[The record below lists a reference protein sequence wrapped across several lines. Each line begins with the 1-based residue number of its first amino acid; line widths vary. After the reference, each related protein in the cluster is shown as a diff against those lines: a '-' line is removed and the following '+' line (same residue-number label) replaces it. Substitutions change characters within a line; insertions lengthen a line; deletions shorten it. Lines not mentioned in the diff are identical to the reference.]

1 MEVAVLLTVGK
12 YLFLVCLYVF
22 VLAVFR
28 GMMRQL
34 AAVREDEPGLEAGDE
49 RRGYAKSTRREAPPP
64 AWAPEPPQPSRA
76 SSLQPPTFAK
86 PSAVAKAMADE
97 TADKP
102 ASAVPHLVVLEAAE
116 GDAPPGAEIPLSAAV
131 TMGRDDENSIPLQDR
146 YVSGHHLLICLRE
159 GRRILVDRGSTNGT
173 LVNGHQVDAEVE
185 LAGGDQFGKLR
196 GFLEIGYYSSSHIR

>member
-1 MEVAVLLTVGK
+1 MQVAVLLTVGK

-64 AWAPEPPQPSRA
+64 AWAPEPPQPSPA
-76 SSLQPPTFAK
+76 SPLRQGYGGQASLQPSPFAK
-86 PSAVAKAMADE
+86 AAGDRS
-97 TADKP
+97 ADKP
-102 ASAVPHLVVLEAAE
+102 ASAVPCLVVLEAAE

-131 TMGRDDENSIPLQDR
+131 TIGRDDENSITLQDR
-146 YVSGHHLLICLRE
+146 YVSGRHLLICLRE
-159 GRRILVDRGSTNGT
+159 GRRILVDRGSTNRSF
-173 LVNGHQVDAEVE
+173 VNGQPVDAEVE
-185 LAGGDQFGKLR
+185 LREGDRIALGR
-196 GFLEIGYYSSSHIR
+196 TVLEYRAS

>member
-1 MEVAVLLTVGK
+1 MQVAVLLTVGK

-64 AWAPEPPQPSRA
+64 AWAPEPPQPSPA

-86 PSAVAKAMADE
+86 ASAVAKAMADE
-97 TADKP
+97 TAERP

-131 TMGRDDENSIPLQDR
+131 TMGRDDENSITLQDR
-146 YVSGHHLLICLRE
+146 YVSGRHLLICLRE
-159 GRRILVDRGSTNGT
+159 GRRILVDRGSTNGSF
-173 LVNGHQVDAEVE
+173 VNGQPVDAEVE
-185 LAGGDQFGKLR
+185 LRDGDRIALGR
-196 GFLEIGYYSSSHIR
+196 TVLEYRAS